1 MAVEFYR
8 DPYVNVVS
16 NVISTLRYLDQQAER
31 EKVRQESQAW
41 RESDRELRMVSGI
54 FQIISSDNI
63 RPEKRD
69 ELMGYLKD
77 MHPDMGEW
85 SRMLI
90 PFMEEQVDALN
101 QIDAD
106 KKTLFS
112 NLETVTKLI
121 NEDTENVL
129 AGNDPTTGTTMK
141 ILNERMMD
149 VQKLESLE
157 QTQRTRFTKDL
168 EQRQNTIISLNMLA
182 QWDANQEEPGFVL
195 SEDLKPG
202 ERMWVETAIDY
213 ATAGD
218 WDNVATAIANAKE
231 SNIAE
236 TLAQSQ
242 ADVEA
247 AEGMAQ
253 ALQDMAEQDLT
264 NVTVEME
271 EFLRGISTT
280 GTDEVFQSVMEDIYP
295 NFEDAARTE
304 AGINAKIGTI
314 DQRLLHVVG
323 LLDKTNIWSKKMPV
337 GIMDAPNRADLIAR
351 HMVGIK
357 QKKDGSWPS
366 IRNISRQDAID
377 RIAKFDWNPGRG
389 RTQSDVTLKEAEAI
403 YNLIAAK
410 LIGDEYLDTVALE
423 LEVPDRDARPADVPV
438 STKVQDI
445 INMASPNDPIWEK
458 FIHRKSMAQIDTAQ
472 EALTAEEIDILE
484 DKAVEEADEQIIS
497 RDKIREKDES
507 LAIGDI
513 LNYAQMHYSIKEGK
527 DKIRPILTDEW
538 IVEKYK
544 TAWENKNKLH
554 PMKALITAIQGEPR
568 TEYSIHM
575 DREYEAGYEGWQK
588 HPDELTKEDISYIKK
603 RILDSYS

>member
-8 DPYVNVVS
+8 DPYINVVS

-31 EKVRQESQAW
+31 EKVRAESQEQ
-41 RESDRELRMVSGI
+41 RDIDREFRMIGGI
-54 FQIISSDNI
+54 SNIILSDNL
-63 RPEKRD
+63 PMDKRN
-69 ELMGYLKD
+69 ELMGYIDKMSGDFHEESMMLMPFLK
-77 MHPDMGEW
+77 GQVE
-85 SRMLI
+85 RRNQ
-90 PFMEEQVDALN
+90 METERNTVYDEFHKLTNSVDEYTKGVISGQYPATSVLMERLEAQKMALEKLDSIQPAEKNKIREQYEEVKDSIIALN
-101 QIDAD
+101 LVA
-106 KKTLFS
+106 S
-112 NLETVTKLI
+112 Y
-121 NEDTENVL
+121 EDDPAAAGWQKREGLTPTE
-129 AGNDPTTGTTMK
+129 G
-141 ILNERMMD
+141 
-149 VQKLESLE
+149 
-157 QTQRTRFTKDL
+157 
-168 EQRQNTIISLNMLA
+168 ML
-182 QWDANQEEPGFVL
+182 
-195 SEDLKPG
+195 
-202 ERMWVETAIDY
+202 VETAIKHLE
-213 ATAGD
+213 
-218 WDNVATAIANAKE
+218 ANDIDGAAAL
-231 SNIAE
+231 IIQAE
-236 TLAQSQ
+236 MARIEDISAQSQ

-323 LLDKTNIWSKKMPV
+323 LLDKTDIWSKKMP
-337 GIMDAPNRADLIAR
+337 GDIMGAPNRADLIAR
-351 HMVGIK
+351 HLLGIK
-357 QKKDGSWPS
+357 QNEDGSWPS
-366 IRNISRQDAID
+366 IRSISRQDAID
-377 RIAKFDWNPGRG
+377 RIAEFDWNPGRG

-513 LNYAQMHYSIKEGK
+513 LNYAQMRYSIKEGK